1 MTASASSLPVRYEEL
16 RPLEWRA
23 VMDEAPVVYWPLG
36 VIEWHGEH
44 LPLGLDSLKTHEL
57 CLRVAE
63 RFGGIV
69 YPPSYFG
76 YEHVTPFDPKYRLD
90 GNVSVDEVLFRGLAR
105 RTFRQFAKAGFKVAI
120 AITGHY
126 PLEQIVFLKE
136 EADAVTRSSDDGI
149 VIWAF
154 ADFEPVTDLGYTGD
168 HAAKWETSL
177 MWHLRPE
184 LVDIER
190 LPENYSEAWG
200 LWGEDPR
207 VHASPDLGRE
217 VADEIVE
224 RIGQRAR
231 ELLTEARSGG

>member
-1 MTASASSLPVRYEEL
+1 MI
-16 RPLEWRA
+16 
-23 VMDEAPVVYWPLG
+23 DETPVVYWPLG

-57 CLRVAE
+57 CLRIAE

-76 YEHVTPFDPKYRLD
+76 YEHVMPFDPKYTSD
-90 GNVSVDEVLFRGLAR
+90 GNISVDETLFRTIAR
-105 RTFRQFAKAGFKVAI
+105 RTFRQFDKAGFKVAV
-120 AITGHY
+120 ALTGHY
-126 PLEQIVFLKE
+126 PREQVVFLKE

-149 VIWAF
+149 VVWAL

-177 MWHLRPE
+177 LWHLRPE

-190 LPENYSEAWG
+190 LPEDYSRAWG
-200 LWGEDPR
+200 LWGDDPR
-207 VHASPDLGRE
+207 VHASRELGE
-217 VADEIVE
+217 KIANEIVE
-224 RIGQRAR
+224 RIGQRVRA
-231 ELLTEARSGG
+231 LLTEATPVDQP